1 MLQFAASFLR
11 LSSEIG
17 QVLEFFVQRDAQD
30 QGSADLLFFT
40 AFANR
45 AIVSDRGSGYNR
57 DRPYSTEKGGILF
70 AFGGNPAD
78 AVRDAGGQW
87 V

>member
-17 QVLEFFVQRDAQD
+17 QVLEFFVQRDTQD
-30 QGSADLLFFT
+30 QGNADLLFSRPLST
-40 AFANR
+40 ALLYRTGEAV
-45 AIVSDRGSGYNR
+45 IIETDHILQK
-57 DRPYSTEKGGILF
+57 KGGILF

-78 AVRDAGGQW
+78 AVRDAGGQR